1 MGCPAVVSVLTPV
14 RLAECRDLRKGIAGV
29 IQGEAL
35 LVGAARDAAGAPVSA
50 PGCCGFRMRWGGS

>member
-1 MGCPAVVSVLTPV
+1 MGCPAVVSVLTPA
-14 RLAECRDLRKGIAGV
+14 RLAEGCDLRKVIAGV

-50 PGCCGFRMRWGGS
+50 PGRCGFGMRWSG